1 MRRCIMIYTNV
12 SKLRDE
18 LKKLLIDCG
27 MTQRQIAERLDI
39 SPQQLSNLFS
49 KKNFSLDDAKKI
61 ADALGATLEVN
72 IIMPDGTK
80 I

>member
-1 MRRCIMIYTNV
+1 MVYTTV

-27 MTQRQIAERLDI
+27 MTQRQIAERLEI

-61 ADALGATLEVN
+61 ADALGAVLEVS
-72 IIMPDGTK
+72 IIMPNGEK

>member
-1 MRRCIMIYTNV
+1 MIYTNV

-27 MTQRQIAERLDI
+27 MTQRQIAERLNI
-39 SPQQLSNLFS
+39 SPQQLSNLFN

-61 ADALGATLEVN
+61 ADALGATLEIN
-72 IIMPDGTK
+72 IIMSNGEK
-80 I
+80 V

>member
-1 MRRCIMIYTNV
+1 MVYTDV

-27 MTQRQIAERLDI
+27 ITQRQIAERLNI
-39 SPQQLSNLFS
+39 SPQQLSNLFG

-72 IIMPDGTK
+72 IIMPNGEK
-80 I
+80 V

>member
-1 MRRCIMIYTNV
+1 MIYTNV

-27 MTQRQIAERLDI
+27 MTQRQIAERLEI
-39 SPQQLSNLFS
+39 SPQQLSNLFG

-72 IIMPDGTK
+72 IIMPNGEK
-80 I
+80 V

>member
-1 MRRCIMIYTNV
+1 MIYTNV
-12 SKLRDE
+12 LKLRDE

-27 MTQRQIAERLDI
+27 MTQRQIAERLNI

-61 ADALGATLEVN
+61 ADALVATLEGN
-72 IIMPDGTK
+72 IIMSDGTK

>member
-1 MRRCIMIYTNV
+1 MIYTNV

>member
-1 MRRCIMIYTNV
+1 MIYTNV
-12 SKLRDE
+12 LKLRDE

-27 MTQRQIAERLDI
+27 MTQRQVAERLNI

-61 ADALGATLEVN
+61 AEALGATLEVN

>member
-1 MRRCIMIYTNV
+1 MIYTNV
-12 SKLRDE
+12 LKLRDE

-27 MTQRQIAERLDI
+27 MTQRQIAERLNI

-49 KKNFSLDDAKKI
+49 KKHFSLDDAKKI

-72 IIMPDGTK
+72 IVMPDGTK

>member
-1 MRRCIMIYTNV
+1 MVYTSV

-27 MTQRQIAERLDI
+27 MTQRQIAERLNI
-39 SPQQLSNLFS
+39 SPQQLSNLFG

-72 IIMPDGTK
+72 IIMPNGEK
-80 I
+80 V

>member
-1 MRRCIMIYTNV
+1 MYNIFGDVARFIQMYQNYVYTDV

-27 MTQRQIAERLDI
+27 ITQRQ
-39 SPQQLSNLFS
+39 
-49 KKNFSLDDAKKI
+49 I

-72 IIMPDGTK
+72 IIMPNGEK
-80 I
+80 V